1 MNRVVRPN
9 RRALLSGALVG
20 TVATLA
26 GCSSTEAQSP
36 TASASPQA
44 PPTTPKAALERLM
57 EGNQRWVKGEP
68 QAPNRD
74 PARRQSVAQE
84 QKPFAAVLS
93 CIDSRVPPELIFD
106 VGLGDLFVTRTGG
119 EAVGPV
125 VTASL
130 EYGPLAN
137 GTPLIVVLGHQRC
150 GAVKAAYASLG
161 DGETLPG
168 HLPEI
173 VTALQPAYEQVAAA
187 GGSDPIDAMVRAQVE
202 LAADD
207 LRSNPELA
215 PLVEKQQL
223 AIVSAYYSVDTG
235 AVEVLSGAPSQP
247 AER

>member
-9 RRALLSGALVG
+9 RRALLSSALVG
-20 TVATLA
+20 TVAALA

-36 TASASPQA
+36 TTSASPEA

-57 EGNQRWVKGEP
+57 EGNQRWAQGDP

-74 PARRQSVAQE
+74 PARRQAVAQE

-125 VTASL
+125 VTGSV
-130 EYGPLAN
+130 EFGPLTS

-150 GAVKAAYASLG
+150 GAIKAAYASLH

-168 HLPEI
+168 NLPEV

-187 GGSDPIDAMVRAQVE
+187 GSSDPIDAMIRAQIE
-202 LAADD
+202 LAANG
-207 LRSNPELA
+207 LRSSPDLA
-215 PLVEKQQL
+215 PLVAKQDL
-223 AIVSAYYSVDTG
+223 AIVGAYYSLDTG
-235 AVEVLSGAPSQP
+235 AVEVLSGAPS
-247 AER
+247 

>member
-20 TVATLA
+20 TVAALA
-26 GCSSTEAQSP
+26 GCSSTEAQPS
-36 TASASPQA
+36 TTSAAPQTPPA
-44 PPTTPKAALERLM
+44 TPTTPKAALERLM
-57 EGNQRWVKGEP
+57 EGNQRWVQGKP
-68 QAPNRD
+68 QAPHRD
-74 PARRQSVAQE
+74 PARRQAVAQE

-125 VTASL
+125 VTGSV

-150 GAVKAAYASLG
+150 GAIKAAYASLS
-161 DGETLPG
+161 DGETPPG
-168 HLPEI
+168 NLAEI
-173 VTALQPAYEQVAAA
+173 VAALQPAYEQVAEA
-187 GGSDPIDAMVRAQVE
+187 GGDDPIDAMVRAQIE
-202 LAADD
+202 LAANE

-215 PLVEKQQL
+215 PLVTKQDL
-223 AIVSAYYSVDTG
+223 AIVGAYYSLDTG
-235 AVEVLSGAPSQP
+235 AVEVLSGAPS
-247 AER
+247 

>member
-36 TASASPQA
+36 TTSASPQA

-57 EGNQRWVKGEP
+57 EGNQRWVKGDP
-68 QAPNRD
+68 QAPHRD
-74 PARRQSVAQE
+74 PARRQAVAQE

-125 VTASL
+125 VTGSV
-130 EYGPLAN
+130 EFGPLTS

-150 GAVKAAYASLG
+150 GAIKAAYASLS
-161 DGETLPG
+161 DGETPPGNLPA
-168 HLPEI
+168 I

-187 GGSDPIDAMVRAQVE
+187 GSSDPIDAMIRAQIE
-202 LAADD
+202 LAAND
-207 LRSNPELA
+207 LRSHQELA
-215 PLVEKQQL
+215 PLVAKQDL
-223 AIVSAYYSVDTG
+223 AIVGAYYSLDTG
-235 AVEVLSGAPSQP
+235 AVEVLSGAPS
-247 AER
+247 